1 MRGLTQRWGGQQL
14 VLDGGYLAAEV
25 RGESGERSTGKAEVA
40 SEMKVESAC
49 VGGEWS
55 LCTVLEQREVPM
67 WLGGLKPRIL
77 GLQS

>member
-25 RGESGERSTGKAEVA
+25 RGESGERGTGKAEVA

-49 VGGEWS
+49 VGW
-55 LCTVLEQREVPM
+55 
-67 WLGGLKPRIL
+67 W
-77 GLQS
+77 